1 MSNIPTTITVQDV
14 VAACRA
20 LYVNRSKRSGWHYVR
35 SILQAYGNGARNISE
50 LEPAYYESVWRAAGG
65 YICSAE
71 EFYGVALD
79 VQPASTGDN
88 SPVKPARSN
97 RARHISLSNSN
108 TQLLPVRVRSPLTL
122 ALEAELVKARA
133 KTKRSVPNFVVN
145 IGNASRVGDQA
156 DDAPQPEYPAGERMK

>member
-1 MSNIPTTITVQDV
+1 MSNSPTTVTIQDV

-71 EFYGVALD
+71 DHYGVVLD
-79 VQPASTGDN
+79 VQPT
-88 SPVKPARSN
+88 PLKPAPAPSVPS
-97 RARHISLSNSN
+97 RH
-108 TQLLPVRVRSPLTL
+108 RSPLTIS
-122 ALEAELVKARA
+122 LEAELAKARA
-133 KTKRSVPNFVVN
+133 KTKRSIPNYVVN
-145 IGNASRVGDQA
+145 TGNASRVGDQA
-156 DDAPQPEYPAGERMK
+156 DDVVHDFPAGERMS